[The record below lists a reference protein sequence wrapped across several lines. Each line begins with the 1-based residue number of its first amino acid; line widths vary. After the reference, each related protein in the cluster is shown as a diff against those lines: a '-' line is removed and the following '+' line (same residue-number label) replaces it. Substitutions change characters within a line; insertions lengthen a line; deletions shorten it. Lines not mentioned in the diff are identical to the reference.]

1 MSKTLSEQLE
11 RMDRDALVA
20 ELSRTLSSLQEAERK
35 LDERTQELF
44 SVRSENTVIKQ
55 ENTELSQEIE
65 LLKELI
71 LLRSRLPFTPSTE
84 QMEMLFDETEIL
96 SVPLDEET
104 EEKIAVSAH
113 QRSRK
118 PHDLTKLPANTPVV
132 DIYHDQEAFSPC
144 ERCGAPTEAGEYRIV
159 YKVATQPR
167 KQYLECHHYA
177 TSACT
182 SCDAE
187 IEDGEKNL
195 TTHWDDKKT
204 DTLIAAPSLVADCA
218 VRKYADGLPLYRQEA
233 IFRREGFQI
242 SRQTLSNWL
251 MTYIALLEPLQK
263 RLHVHLM
270 NSSLINQDETPVQ
283 VLNLPD
289 SATSKSTFMFVQVGT
304 SSEGHRVVR
313 YSYIPDRK
321 KDRLLSFTEGYE
333 GYVMTDGLK
342 GYNSLSKHLNCWVH
356 AQRNFKKIVKVNKKA
371 AGALKFIG
379 IINKLFEIEKKT
391 RKQYREREEFLSIRK
406 EQCIKVFS
414 ELWDTMEDRRSQYA
428 PKSPMG
434 VAISYLYTYWESLIR
449 YVDCYESSPDN
460 NTAENAI
467 RPFVL
472 GRKNWLFSN
481 TEAGAESSA
490 GYYSLIETAKAN
502 GFNVYD
508 YLWYCLTEA
517 PKCMTVDDWD
527 ALLPWNMDVDKL
539 SELKRVRASAK
550 PNPNRNIPYILRGA
564 H

>member
-1 MSKTLSEQLE
+1 MRKSIEEQLKS
-11 RMDRDALVA
+11 MDREALVA
-20 ELSRTLSSLQEAERK
+20 ELSRTISSLEDSR
-35 LDERTQELF
+35 QELNDA
-44 SVRSENTVIKQ
+44 RSEMATMTQQKTEMDQHLAAMSHQITEQDEQLTEMKQ
-55 ENTELSQEIE
+55 ELT
-65 LLKELI
+65 LLKELLI
-71 LLRSRLPFTPSTE
+71 LRSRLPFTPSTE

-132 DIYHDQEAFSPC
+132 DIYHDPEAFPPC

-187 IEDGEKNL
+187 VDDGENNL
-195 TTHWDDKKT
+195 ITHWDDKKT

-233 IFRREGFQI
+233 IFRREGFQV

-263 RLHVHLM
+263 RLQVHLM
-270 NSSLINQDETPVQ
+270 NSSLINQDETPIQ
-283 VLNLPD
+283 VLHLPD

-304 SSEGHRVVR
+304 SSKGHRMVR

-379 IINKLFEIEKKT
+379 IINKLFAIEKKT
-391 RKQYREREEFLSIRK
+391 RKQYRDREEFLTTRK
-406 EQCIKVFS
+406 EQCIEVFS
-414 ELWDTMEDRRSQYA
+414 ELWDTMEERRSQYA

-434 VAISYLYTYWESLIR
+434 VAIAYLYTYWESLIR
-449 YVDCYESSPDN
+449 YVACYDATPDN
-460 NTAENAI
+460 NVAICAVFENAQ
-467 RPFVL
+467 
-472 GRKNWLFSN
+472 
-481 TEAGAESSA
+481 ES
-490 GYYSLIETAKAN
+490 GQDTNESL
-502 GFNVYD
+502 
-508 YLWYCLTEA
+508 
-517 PKCMTVDDWD
+517 
-527 ALLPWNMDVDKL
+527 
-539 SELKRVRASAK
+539 
-550 PNPNRNIPYILRGA
+550 NRLDCA
-564 H
+564 